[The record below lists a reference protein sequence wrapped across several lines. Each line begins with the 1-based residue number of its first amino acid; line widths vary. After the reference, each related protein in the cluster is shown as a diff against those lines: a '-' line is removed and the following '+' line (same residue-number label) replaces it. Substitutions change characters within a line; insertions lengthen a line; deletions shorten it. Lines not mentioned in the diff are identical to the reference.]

1 MKKYSSKEKLNSVKF
16 RFEVKDERG
25 FVLEKERKFV
35 GRQMRVSNIIIFQTR
50 NVSRDTYKIM
60 GKWKDSTGITCW
72 TDKLYNFQDICSV
85 SNSVYSQGFC

>member
-1 MKKYSSKEKLNSVKF
+1 
-16 RFEVKDERG
+16 
-25 FVLEKERKFV
+25 
-35 GRQMRVSNIIIFQTR
+35 MRVSNIIIFQTR

-85 SNSVYSQGFC
+85 SKCLQSRILLKKKHADGEKRI

>member
-1 MKKYSSKEKLNSVKF
+1 MKKHSSKEKVNSGKF

-25 FVLEKERKFV
+25 FALEKERKFV
-35 GRQMRVSNIIIFQTR
+35 SRQIRVSNIIIFQTR

-72 TDKLYNFQDICSV
+72 TDKLYNFKDI
-85 SNSVYSQGFC
+85 